1 MKMRVFQAIKPF
13 VILCFIYLI
22 FYYSCQRTSTE
33 PQNDIDHEPIIT
45 INEPPVIS
53 SIIASPDPV
62 QLGKTTTITC
72 NASDPN
78 DDSLSYNWGVALVS
92 SNQND
97 SSYSFNWDVDL
108 GSLTSFG
115 ATAIWQ
121 APIFEG
127 LYVILCK
134 IVDIAGYN
142 DVSLLEIEV
151 VTSGCLYV
159 MTDKVIY
166 SYGDTI
172 VCKLKNE
179 TDSTAYFFYCSGLSF
194 PWFSIDK
201 RINDK
206 WELYALVICDG
217 MHKAYVD
224 GLIPGEAKLDTHIIN
239 LSVGTHRFNI
249 PYSWKDDWN
258 GDYPSPDSLFS
269 NIFYVQ

>member
-1 MKMRVFQAIKPF
+1 MRVFQAIKPF

-142 DVSLLEIEV
+142 DVSLLEIKV
-151 VTSGCLYV
+151 VSTGCLSAQ
-159 MTDKVIY
+159 TDKFFYNI
-166 SYGDTI
+166 GDTI
-172 VCKLKNE
+172 KCTIGNN
-179 TDSTAYFFYCSGLSF
+179 TDSTIYFFYNRLDYF
-194 PWFSIDK
+194 PIFSIGLK
-201 RINDK
+201 VNDK
-206 WELYALVICDG
+206 WNYGGYIVFDEYFDDFL
-217 MHKAYVD
+217 
-224 GLIPGEAKLDTHIIN
+224 PGEII
-239 LSVGTHRFNI
+239 VGILPGVFDHPEDKGIYRFYI
-249 PYSWKDDWN
+249 PYSLKDW
-258 GDYPSPDSLFS
+258 YPLSDSLFS
-269 NIFYVQ
+269 NTFYVQ